1 MGRIGGKVW
10 ESGVAQFAHS
20 HIETSTVGAPQ
31 STKTGDGM
39 KKRGGSV
46 PKSGG
51 RLIRRL
57 ELSKTGIKSPK
68 TSAPGNTEHSPNVT
82 PVYFYASFSQ
92 AFNKS
97 FAQRVV
103 TADSRCDPRILLA

>member
-10 ESGVAQFAHS
+10 ESGVAQFAHP

-31 STKTGDGM
+31 SPKAGDRM

-46 PKSGG
+46 PKSRG

-57 ELSKTGIKSPK
+57 ELKGTKSPK
-68 TSAPGNTEHSPNVT
+68 TSTAGNTENSPNVT
-82 PVYFYASFSQ
+82 PLYFYASFSQ

-103 TADSRCDPRILLA
+103 TADYRCDPRILLA

>member
-31 STKTGDGM
+31 SPKAGGGM
-39 KKRGGSV
+39 KRRGGSV

-57 ELSKTGIKSPK
+57 ELSKSPK